1 VHDKALEEARKEQAQ
16 ARSNVMQ
23 KEKKVKKAEKV
34 VDAKVRLRL
43 GFGFVMN

>member
-1 VHDKALEEARKEQAQ
+1 MHDKALEEARKEQAQ

-43 GFGFVMN
+43 GFGFVIN